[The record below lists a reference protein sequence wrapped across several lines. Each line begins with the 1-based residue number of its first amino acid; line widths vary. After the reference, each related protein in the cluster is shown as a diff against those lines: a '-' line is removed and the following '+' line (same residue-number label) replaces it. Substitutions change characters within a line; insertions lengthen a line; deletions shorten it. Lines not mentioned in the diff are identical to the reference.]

1 MPNKQQFAQTSS
13 NPQAAI
19 KAQLRGINFAR
30 QKPTASKQS
39 APSKTQPQASSKK
52 QTSAQSAN
60 SAWDNY
66 PNTQIEESLVAPG
79 MYKPLPEETLF
90 QWQAPERPFKK
101 RNKKYFST
109 VFVIALLVSLILA
122 FAGQL
127 VAIAVVLAVAFVV
140 YALSVVP
147 PQNLTY
153 KISTYGV
160 RIESNLYYWEEL
172 GRFWFTDKYDQNI
185 LNIETVRFPGRIT
198 VLLGDQKKEI
208 IELILAEVLLQQKPE
223 LTLYE
228 KASAWLQEK
237 IPLDAES

>member
-1 MPNKQQFAQTSS
+1 
-13 NPQAAI
+13 
-19 KAQLRGINFAR
+19 
-30 QKPTASKQS
+30 
-39 APSKTQPQASSKK
+39 
-52 QTSAQSAN
+52 
-60 SAWDNY
+60 
-66 PNTQIEESLVAPG
+66 